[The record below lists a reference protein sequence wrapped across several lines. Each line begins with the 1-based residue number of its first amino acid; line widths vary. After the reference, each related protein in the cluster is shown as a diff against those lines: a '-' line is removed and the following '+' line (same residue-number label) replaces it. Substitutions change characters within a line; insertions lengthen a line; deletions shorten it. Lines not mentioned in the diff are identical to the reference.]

1 MSAKGLFAFI
11 AGAAAGATAYWFLKT
26 DEGRAKVEEIKKKA
40 ASGIEEIENAV
51 EDLKGKAEAKAK
63 AAVETVEEKLGK

>member
-11 AGAAAGATAYWFLKT
+11 AGAAAGAAAIWLLKT
-26 DEGRAKVEEIKKKA
+26 DEGREKAEEIKKKA
-40 ASGIEEIENAV
+40 ASGLEELENAV
-51 EDLKGKAEAKAK
+51 ENLKDKAEATAK

>member
-11 AGAAAGATAYWFLKT
+11 AGAAAGAAAIWLLKT
-26 DEGRAKVEEIKKKA
+26 EEGQEKVDEIKKKA
-40 ASGIEEIENAV
+40 AAGLEDLENAV
-51 EDLKGKAEAKAK
+51 ENLKDKAEATAK